1 MEEKFFNRELSW
13 LEFNARVLD
22 QGLSETTP
30 LMERIRFLSIVS
42 SNFQEFFQVR
52 LASMKRLQK
61 ENPRTRDAS
70 RMTPH
75 QVIKKI
81 ASRAHEIIKMQ
92 NDCLMNDIIGS
103 LAEKNIVYVRAK
115 DFTPDQEE
123 AARGF
128 FEAEI
133 LPLLTPLRTD
143 TKKLSHVGNKTEHA
157 AFLLEA
163 IQGIRIKGANANAQK
178 QEHIAVVPIP
188 ATVSKLVWLPSN
200 DARKKQFALVDD
212 VIGLYGTQ
220 LFPGFS
226 VKEKIFFTLA
236 RDADMAVD
244 EDAGENFIREMQSV
258 LAKRDS
264 SFAVALSWCG
274 DENEDTKI
282 IDFLK
287 EKFSLTD
294 DDVYRVKG
302 ILQPSFLSEL
312 ENLDELPTFPA
323 WEHFEKKLDEPFW
336 NLLKTRDILLH
347 VPYESFNPV
356 VKFISDAAE
365 DKQTLAIKMTLYRTG
380 VNSPIIDALEQA
392 ARNGKQVTVLVE
404 VKARFDEEQNIEW
417 VRRLEDAGAI
427 VIYGLVN
434 LKVHAKIA
442 LVIRREETGIAR
454 YVHTATGNYNPKTA
468 KVYADVSLFTAHE
481 DIAHDATVFFNSITG
496 YSSIQKMTAL
506 SMAPFSLKEKLL
518 SLIEREIAVAKNGGK
533 AFIAAKMNSLTQE
546 DIIRALYKASNA
558 GVRIK
563 LNVRGVCML
572 VPKVK
577 NMSERISVVSI
588 VGRYLEHERIFYFH
602 NGGKS
607 EMFISSAD
615 WMTRNLEKRVE
626 LMCPVLDGDIFR
638 ELKKILQTYFQDNQN
653 SYTLLET
660 GIWEKRNISKGEKA
674 VCAQESLYNDCR
686 KRYKKISQM
695 KSQELKIRRNK
706 RNV

>member
-1 MEEKFFNRELSW
+1 MDEKFFNRELSW

-22 QGLSETTP
+22 QAISKSTP

-61 ENPRTRDAS
+61 ENPRAKDAS
-70 RMTPH
+70 KMLPR

-92 NDCLMNDIIGS
+92 NDCLMNDIIPS
-103 LAEKNIVYVRAK
+103 LLEKNIAYVRAK
-115 DFTPDQEE
+115 DFTNEQAE
-123 AARGF
+123 ATRSF
-128 FEAEI
+128 FENEI

-163 IQGIRIKGANANAQK
+163 IQGIRSLEKNSRTKKN
-178 QEHIAVVPIP
+178 EHVALVPIP
-188 ATVSKLVWLPSN
+188 ASIPKLVWLPSN

-226 VKEKIFFTLA
+226 VKEKIFFILA

-244 EDAGENFIREMQSV
+244 EDAGENFIQEMQSV

-264 SFAVALSWCG
+264 SFAVALTWCG
-274 DENEDTKI
+274 DENVSAKI

-287 EKFSLTD
+287 QKFSLTD
-294 DDVYRVKG
+294 DDAYRVNG
-302 ILQPSFLSEL
+302 ILQPSFLLEL

-323 WEHFEKKLDEPFW
+323 WEHFEKKIDEPFW
-336 NLLKTRDILLH
+336 NVLKTRDILLH
-347 VPYESFNPV
+347 VPYESFDPI

-380 VNSPIIDALEQA
+380 VNSPIIDALERA

-417 VRRLEDAGAI
+417 VRRLEEAGVI

-442 LVIRREETGIAR
+442 LIIRREENGIVR

-468 KVYADVSLFTAHE
+468 KAYADVSLFTANE
-481 DIAHDATVFFNSITG
+481 TIATDATIFFNSITG
-496 YSSIQKMTAL
+496 YSSIQKMSAL

-533 AFIAAKMNSLTQE
+533 AFIVAKMNSLTQE
-546 DIIRALYKASNA
+546 DVIRALYKASNA
-558 GVRIK
+558 GVRVK

-577 NMSERISVVSI
+577 NMSEHISVVSI

-607 EMFISSAD
+607 ELFISSAD

-626 LMCPVLDGDIFR
+626 LLCPILDATIFR

-660 GIWEKRNISKGEKA
+660 GVWEKRTRAKNEKPI
-674 VCAQESLYNDCR
+674 CAQEVLYKNCK
-686 KRYKKISQM
+686 KRYKKISQL
-695 KSQELKIRRNK
+695 KSQELKVRRSKNM
-706 RNV
+706 